1 MCYYIEV
8 MNTLQRITKLKNS
21 TQYIIMIVLVAIMVA
36 TAFYIWNEDRKL
48 PKVEKYGYEAF
59 TAEDFEYWMQ

>member
-1 MCYYIEV
+1 
-8 MNTLQRITKLKNS
+8 
-21 TQYIIMIVLVAIMVA
+21 MIVLVVIMVA

-48 PKVEKYGYEAF
+48 PKVEEYGYEAF

>member
-1 MCYYIEV
+1 
-8 MNTLQRITKLKNS
+8 
-21 TQYIIMIVLVAIMVA
+21 MIVLVAIMVV

-48 PKVEKYGYEAF
+48 PKAEEYGYEAF